1 MTLPLPV
8 AVVVFSKFPWVNT
21 KGEIKGTFQII
32 RKQIYIFYVTKID
45 THPITLPEQ
54 FEENIRGGCHLNDK
68 KNHEGLFNYMTKI
81 LNCIL
86 FCHAL
91 LKTRAETSLKNKEVV
106 GVGWYQF
113 YVVSVER

>member
-1 MTLPLPV
+1 M
-8 AVVVFSKFPWVNT
+8 SKYERGD
-21 KGEIKGTFQII
+21 KGYLSNYKKTNIHFLRNLNRYTSYQLTCF
-32 RKQIYIFYVTKID
+32 
-45 THPITLPEQ
+45 PEQ

-68 KNHEGLFNYMTKI
+68 KNLEGLFNYVTKI

-106 GVGWYQF
+106 G
-113 YVVSVER
+113 